1 MTCARVLFLDLAYRL
16 KYGTSTT
23 LSWPLLSHDTRLG
36 WVEVSPPFP
45 DPKQLDGE
53 QSTNS
58 EFDLVFE
65 YPRMPADAL
74 ALSPRSLALRCPSIF
89 NKLNHL
95 HLLYLPAFPP
105 SAAAHHP
112 YGAHVQPDGR
122 VRTGGRDGAGVQ
134 PHCTHGGDAA
144 GDQRR
149 LWIPRC
155 VCGGRVAKTRMSIVA
170 VFPALNNSGWKGR
183 TTTKR

>member
-1 MTCARVLFLDLAYRL
+1 MTCARVLFLDLAYCL

-45 DPKQLDGE
+45 DPKQLGGE

-74 ALSPRSLALRCPSIF
+74 ALSPAVSPSVARDF
-89 NKLNHL
+89 QQTKP
-95 HLLYLPAFPP
+95 YPPPVLPAFPP

-155 VCGGRVAKTRMSIVA
+155 VCVGRVAKTRMSIVA
-170 VFPALNNSGWKGR
+170 VFPALNSGWKGR
-183 TTTKR
+183 TTING